1 MFMIGQKVTHPD
13 VEGEMEGTGVPG
25 LGSTGI
31 NGHSISKNRG
41 ESQKLMSCKYYAK
54 VKGKLKKQQ
63 KGFPANQLTP
73 VIEEQT
79 PAENEE

>member
-1 MFMIGQKVTHPD
+1 MFTIGQKVTHPN
-13 VEGEMEGTGVPG
+13 VEGEMEVTGVPG

-31 NGHSISKNRG
+31 NGHPTSKNRG
-41 ESQKLMSCKYYAK
+41 ESQQLISCKYYAK
-54 VKGKLKKQQ
+54 VKGRLKKHQ